1 MPQEG
6 IRGSA
11 IDGTLPLESPQY
23 LWPADTNIVFSPG
36 SNKIA
41 LTCQRPLIRVVIQ
54 DAMENVRAD
63 LLFKNAYP
71 DPAVALVTIKESLL
85 ASASRHPG
93 ASSIRRRLVFDE
105 QYMTG
110 MIPLVSFLTLDTTI
124 LTKLTATCSDP
135 TLPKRSQRAV
145 CSYCLGRT
153 FGHYFRRSNP
163 IKCYAAVIGIQLY
176 IPDYARRK

>member
-6 IRGSA
+6 IRSSA
-11 IDGTLPLESPQY
+11 VDGTLRLESPQY
-23 LWPADTNIVFSPG
+23 QWPADTNILYGPG

-63 LLFKNAYP
+63 LLFKDAYP

-105 QYMTG
+105 QYMTA
-110 MIPLVSFLTLDTTI
+110 MIPLVSFLTLDGII
-124 LTKLTATCSDP
+124 LTQSTAACSDSA
-135 TLPKRSQRAV
+135 LPKRDQRAV
-145 CSYCLGRT
+145 RSYCLSRT
-153 FGHYFRRSNP
+153 FSRHFRGSNQ
-163 IKCYAAVIGIQLY
+163 IKCYAAVISIQLY
-176 IPDYARRK
+176 VPSCTRRK